1 MPKKRRKPLKNNRKS
16 RKGKRRLTFF
26 CRLVLGARVSLA
38 IAAVM
43 AVTVFFILVHDVLTQ
58 SDYFKA
64 RYINI
69 EGVQRLTKEQ
79 VALQAGVHSGINVL
93 SANITLARKRLL
105 AHPWIAEAEVSRQ
118 IPDGLSIVIKEHTA
132 LAAVD
137 FGTKYLMN
145 KRGEIFKVWDSS
157 DPVNLPV
164 ISGLNRSD
172 LIVYGSLERPDD
184 YNSSQCSESLQ
195 AVMRVLQLGGKK
207 GSILPNRE
215 VKKIDVDRQIGLT
228 IHAFDSGKTINLGF
242 SDYVSK
248 YSMLSRLFSYLKRNR
263 SISDFERID
272 LNNLKRIVVNPVNRQ
287 SENLKSNTTAES

>member
-1 MPKKRRKPLKNNRKS
+1 MPKKRRKPMKNNRKS
-16 RKGKRRLTFF
+16 RRGKRGFTFF
-26 CRLVLGARVSLA
+26 IRLVLGIKISLA
-38 IAAVM
+38 ITAVM

-64 RYINI
+64 RSINI
-69 EGVQRLTKEQ
+69 KGMQRLTKTQ
-79 VALQAGVHSGINVL
+79 VARQAGVHSGINVL

-118 IPDGLSIVIKEHTA
+118 IPDGLRIVIREHTA
-132 LAAVD
+132 LATVD
-137 FGTKYLMN
+137 LGAKYLMN

-157 DPVNLPV
+157 DPDNLPV

-172 LIVYGSLERPDD
+172 LIVFGNHEPPYDD
-184 YNSSQCSESLQ
+184 NSNQRSESFQ

-228 IHAFDSGKTINLGF
+228 IHAFDLGKTINLGF
-242 SDYVSK
+242 SDYVRK
-248 YSMLSRLFSYLKRNR
+248 YNMLSRLFSYLKRNR
-263 SISDFERID
+263 SLSDFERID

-287 SENLKSNTTAES
+287 TGNLKSPARTD

>member
-1 MPKKRRKPLKNNRKS
+1 M
-16 RKGKRRLTFF
+16 
-26 CRLVLGARVSLA
+26 
-38 IAAVM
+38 
-43 AVTVFFILVHDVLTQ
+43 
-58 SDYFKA
+58 
-64 RYINI
+64 
-69 EGVQRLTKEQ
+69 QRLTKEQ
-79 VALQAGVHSGINVL
+79 VARQAGVHSGINVL

-118 IPDGLSIVIKEHTA
+118 IPDGLSIVIEEHTA
-132 LAAVD
+132 LATVN
-137 FGTKYLMN
+137 FGAKYLMN

-157 DPVNLPV
+157 DPENLPV

-172 LIVYGSLERPDD
+172 LIVSGSPEPPGGYSINQR
-184 YNSSQCSESLQ
+184 SESFQ

-207 GSILPNRE
+207 GSILPNRA

-228 IHAFDSGKTINLGF
+228 IHAFDLGKTINLGF

-248 YSMLSRLFSYLKRNR
+248 YHMLSRLFSYLRRNR

-287 SENLKSNTTAES
+287 TGNLKTDTTAGS

>member
-1 MPKKRRKPLKNNRKS
+1 VPKKRRKPLKNNRKS
-16 RKGKRRLTFF
+16 RKGKQRLTFF
-26 CRLVLGARVSLA
+26 RRLVLGVKISLA
-38 IAAVM
+38 ITAVM
-43 AVTVFFILVHDVLTQ
+43 AVTVFFILVHDLLTQ

-64 RYINI
+64 RSITI
-69 EGVQRLTKEQ
+69 GGMQRLTKAQ
-79 VALQAGVHSGINVL
+79 VARQAGVHSGINVL

-118 IPDGLSIVIKEHTA
+118 IPDGLSIVIREHTA
-132 LAAVD
+132 LAAVN
-137 FGTKYLMN
+137 FGAKYLMN

-157 DPVNLPV
+157 DPENLPV

-172 LIVYGSLERPDD
+172 LIVYGSTEAPDD
-184 YNSSQCSESLQ
+184 YRSESFQ

-207 GSILPNRE
+207 GSILPNGD
-215 VKKIDVDRQIGLT
+215 VKQIDVDRQIGLT
-228 IHAFDSGKTINLGF
+228 IHAFDPGQTINLGF

-248 YSMLSRLFSYLKRNR
+248 YNMLSRLFSYLKRNR

-287 SENLKSNTTAES
+287 TGHLKSDTTAES